1 MYRKL
6 TGEYS
11 VHCSDY
17 PRCNEALIDEAL
29 EEKMDLTKNLVTLG
43 RAARENSKI
52 KVRQPI
58 SEVLI
63 DGKYEELI
71 SDLVELIKEE
81 LNVKEVKFVKDL
93 SEYMNFTLKPN
104 FKVLGPVLGKNVNKF
119 GKLLST
125 LDAHEVVAKVEAGEK
140 VKVDLDG
147 NDFEFGYDDILIN
160 IESKPGFN
168 VAMEN
173 NLFVILETVLT
184 EELIQEGLAREF
196 VSKVQQ
202 MRKSSGFEVL
212 DNINIYYSGDEEIDK
227 AVAAFDEYIK
237 NETLAVKVEKT
248 EAQDMEI
255 QNLNDHETKMK
266 VERV

>member
-1 MYRKL
+1 M

-11 VHCSDY
+11 VHCADY
-17 PRCNEALIDEAL
+17 PRCNEALLDEAL

-58 SEVLI
+58 AEVLI
-63 DGKYEELI
+63 DGKYEEII

-93 SEYMNFTLKPN
+93 SEFMNFTLKPN
-104 FKVLGPVLGKNVNKF
+104 FKVLGPTLGKNVGKF
-119 GKLLST
+119 GKLLSS

-147 NDFEFGYDDILIN
+147 SEFEFGYDDILIN
-160 IESKPGFN
+160 IDSKEGFN

-184 EELIQEGLAREF
+184 EELLQEGLAREF

-212 DNINIYYSGDEEIDK
+212 DNINIYYNGDEEVTK
-227 AVAAFDEYIK
+227 AIEAFDEYIK
-237 NETLAVKVEKT
+237 NETLSVKVEKA
-248 EAQDMEI
+248 EVQGMEM
-255 QNLNDHETKMK
+255 QNLNDHETAMK
-266 VERV
+266 VERI